1 MTVQEIS
8 VHDLAALG
16 TSARVIDV
24 REPHEWNDAH
34 VAYAELVPLGTVP
47 ERLDAF
53 DGDPTYVICRSGAR
67 SGRACEFLVAQGR
80 DAVNVTGGMLAWV
93 AAGFDTVSGESGSSD
108 AGARG

>member
-1 MTVQEIS
+1 MTVPEIS

-16 TSARVIDV
+16 ASARVIDV

-34 VAYAELVPLGTVP
+34 VAHAELVPLGTVP

-67 SGRACEFLVAQGR
+67 SGRACEFLVAQGH
-80 DAVNVTGGMLAWV
+80 DAVNVAGGMLAWV